1 MQDKAM
7 NDSLKK
13 LLEIAEEMI
22 MEKGCRATTLQDIAD
37 RSGLTKGAIY
47 HYVKSKDEL
56 FGMILEAGME
66 KTNQR
71 FFESVARTPAGP
83 EGIKSPLNTLTER
96 LRNIGS
102 GNSATSL
109 IFIYLL
115 SQQDKPAVAGILKRY
130 HEASILTAK
139 TWIEVGQQNGAI
151 PISIDADR
159 TARMFT
165 VFKNGLQVQHNI
177 VTDGDKINEL
187 EIYEFLMN
195 ALGGAG
201 RG

>member
-1 MQDKAM
+1 M
-7 NDSLKK
+7 
-13 LLEIAEEMI
+13 
-22 MEKGCRATTLQDIAD
+22 
-37 RSGLTKGAIY
+37 
-47 HYVKSKDEL
+47 
-56 FGMILEAGME
+56 
-66 KTNQR
+66 
-71 FFESVARTPAGP
+71 
-83 EGIKSPLNTLTER
+83 
-96 LRNIGS
+96 
-102 GNSATSL
+102 
-109 IFIYLL
+109 
-115 SQQDKPAVAGILKRY
+115 AGILKRY

-195 ALGGAG
+195 ALGAQAEASEPSIRFVIPGYYL
-201 RG
+201 